1 MPLLFTTLMLP
12 PAELDMTPAWMAATH
27 SGDDCNMEGK
37 KDESGEPFLMFI
49 NPNRVRSKLPQ
60 QLMN

>member
-27 SGDDCNMEGK
+27 SGDDCNTEGK
-37 KDESGEPFLMFI
+37 EDEEPFLMFI
-49 NPNRVRSKLPQ
+49 SPNRARSKLPQ